1 MDFLRSVLSKNVH
14 HGLAVKLIHR
24 DCDNGMP
31 RGEARIVGRVL
42 LHLVRLFAEQPT
54 PKASALIFRLT
65 CPVFLV
71 GRFVLGIA
79 LDVSGR
85 YLGVFEIAD
94 GCCCDRGR
102 VEGSDN
108 HFRHGIPLV
117 LFWQNA
123 EIRKRGPKQ
132 QGSVWWRAQNVF
144 CLPVTW
150 YPESLK
156 RRKR

>member
-31 RGEARIVGRVL
+31 GGETRIVGLVL
-42 LHLVRLFAEQPT
+42 LRLVRLFAEQPT

-71 GRFVLGIA
+71 SRFVLGIA

-85 YLGVFEIAD
+85 YLGFSRSRTAAAATERESKAATI
-94 GCCCDRGR
+94 
-102 VEGSDN
+102 
-108 HFRHGIPLV
+108 I
-117 LFWQNA
+117 
-123 EIRKRGPKQ
+123 
-132 QGSVWWRAQNVF
+132 SVMEF
-144 CLPVTW
+144 P
-150 YPESLK
+150 
-156 RRKR
+156 